1 MIGYY
6 ACDRCGVGGFSTGDL
21 SGTPHTVKRHV
32 STTDLEELAS
42 GAAFDAG
49 ELGRL
54 RSLARE
60 GRLAMLFPCGTF
72 RRTAGA

>member
-1 MIGYY
+1 MTGYY
-6 ACDRCGVGGFSTGDL
+6 ACDRCGVGGFSASDL

-32 STTDLEELAS
+32 STTDLEELA
-42 GAAFDAG
+42 AAFGAE

-54 RSLARE
+54 RGLARD
-60 GRLAMLFPCGTF
+60 GSLAMLFPCGTF